1 MADVAVIGAGFVGL
15 SSAYWLL
22 QDGHQVTLYD
32 PAGAAGGASF
42 GNAGTFANYACIP
55 VNNPT
60 VFRDLPHYLLSST
73 SPLRLR
79 WGYLPQ
85 LAPWL
90 LGFLRHSTA
99 MRYTASATALA
110 TLLGRAQGGYTDL
123 LQQADL
129 QRFVRARECL
139 YLYSSAATFE
149 ASRPSLELRT
159 KLGVHSRIL
168 DRAEVQ
174 ALEPALQPLFA
185 RGALFEGSW
194 HLSDPAAFLQALQ
207 AWLVHKGL
215 QVRVAQVQGIRPEAD
230 GVVLDTL
237 EGKANNTA
245 RHGYVAVCAGAHS
258 KALAAQ
264 CGDHVPLEAERGYH
278 LMYPGAAPLVSRPVG
293 WAERGFYMTPM
304 ARGLRV
310 AGTVELAG
318 LGPTKHQGLLDLLHF
333 SARRA
338 LPALGEPT
346 EPWLG
351 FRPTLPDGLPV
362 LGRSSASA
370 RVIYAF
376 GHQHIG
382 LTLGGLSGMVVADQ
396 VAGRASVLDLAP
408 FAAQRFA

>member
-1 MADVAVIGAGFVGL
+1 MANVAVIGAGFVGL

-22 QDGHQVTLYD
+22 RDGHQVTLYD

-60 VFRDLPHYLLSST
+60 VFRDLPRYLLSST

-85 LAPWL
+85 LLPWII
-90 LGFLRHSTA
+90 GFLRSSTTA
-99 MRYTASATALA
+99 RYTHSATALA
-110 TLLGRAQGGYTDL
+110 TLLGRAQQGYSDMIAQVGL
-123 LQQADL
+123 DGFIRQ
-129 QRFVRARECL
+129 RECL

-149 ASRPSLELRT
+149 ASKPTLELRRR
-159 KLGVHSRIL
+159 LGVSSRVL
-168 DRAEVQ
+168 DQSEITT
-174 ALEPALQPLFA
+174 LEPSLQPIFA

-194 HLSDPAAFLQALQ
+194 HLTDPSAFLHALQ
-207 AWLVHKGL
+207 SWLVARGL
-215 QVRVAQVQGIRPEAD
+215 HIHAARVDTIQASTDA
-230 GVVLDTL
+230 VVLGTTQGDAQFDT
-237 EGKANNTA
+237 
-245 RHGYVAVCAGAHS
+245 VALCAGVHS
-258 KALAAQ
+258 RALAAQ
-264 CGDHVPLEAERGYH
+264 CGDAVPLEAERGYH
-278 LMYPGAAPLVSRPVG
+278 LMYPGTSHLISRPVG

-304 ARGLRV
+304 AQGIRV

-318 LGPTKHQGLLDLLHF
+318 LGAQKHQGLMDLLHF

-338 LPALGEPT
+338 LPGLGEPT
-346 EPWLG
+346 SPWLG

-362 LGRSSASA
+362 LGRSRNSA

-396 VAGRASVLDLAP
+396 LAGRESIIDTKP
-408 FAAQRFA
+408 FCAARFR

>member
-1 MADVAVIGAGFVGL
+1 MANVAVIGAGFVGL
-15 SSAYWLL
+15 SSAWWLVR
-22 QDGHQVTLYD
+22 DGHQVTLYD

-60 VFRDLPHYLLSST
+60 VFRDLPHYLLSGD

-85 LAPWL
+85 LMPWL
-90 LGFLRHSTA
+90 LGFLRSSTTA
-99 MRYTASATALA
+99 RYTRSATALA
-110 TLLGRAQGGYTDL
+110 MLLGRAQQGYAEMLTL
-123 LQQADL
+123 SSLQG
-129 QRFVRARECL
+129 FVRPRECL
-139 YLYSSAATFE
+139 YLYSSVSTFE
-149 ASRPSLELRT
+149 ASLPTLELRRS
-159 KLGVHSRIL
+159 LGVKTRIL
-168 DRAEVQ
+168 DQEAVQ
-174 ALEPALQPLFA
+174 ALEPSLQPLFA

-194 HLSDPAAFLQALQ
+194 HLSDPSAFLQALQ
-207 AWLVHKGL
+207 SWLVAQGM
-215 QVRVAQVQGIRPEAD
+215 QVRATAAQALQPQAE
-230 GVVLDTL
+230 GVVLQTA
-237 EGKANNTA
+237 EGSA
-245 RHGYVAVCAGAHS
+245 RHDYVAVCAGAHS

-278 LMYPGAAPLVSRPVG
+278 LMFPGASHLVSRPVG

-304 ARGLRV
+304 AEGLRV

-318 LGPTKHQGLLDLLHF
+318 MGPQKHQGLLDLLRF
-333 SARRA
+333 SSQRA
-338 LPALGEPT
+338 LPQLGQPVA
-346 EPWLG
+346 PWLG

-370 RVIYAF
+370 RVVYAF

-396 VAGRASVLDLAP
+396 VAGRACDLDLKP
-408 FAAQRFA
+408 FSATRF

>member
-1 MADVAVIGAGFVGL
+1 MAHVAVIGAGFVGL

-22 QDGHQVTLYD
+22 KDGHQVTLYD

-60 VFRDLPHYLLSST
+60 VFRDLPHYLLSGS

-90 LGFLRHSTA
+90 LGFLRSSTTA
-99 MRYTASATALA
+99 RYTQSATALA
-110 TLLGRAQGGYTDL
+110 TLLGRAQEGYTDL
-123 LQQADL
+123 IAQADL
-129 QRFVRARECL
+129 GGFIRERECL
-139 YLYSSAATFE
+139 YLYSSMAAFE
-149 ASRPSLELRT
+149 ASLATLELRR
-159 KLGVHSRIL
+159 KLGVQTRIL
-168 DRAEVQ
+168 NKPEIC
-174 ALEPALQPLFA
+174 ALEPALQPLFE

-194 HLSDPAAFLQALQ
+194 HLSDPSAFLVALQ
-207 AWLVHKGL
+207 GWLVAQGL
-215 QVRVAQVQGIRPEAD
+215 QLRATAAQSIRPRPD
-230 GVVLDTL
+230 GVELGTA
-237 EGKANNTA
+237 EGSAL
-245 RHGYVAVCAGAHS
+245 HDHVAICAGAYS
-258 KALAAQ
+258 KPLAAQ
-264 CGDHVPLEAERGYH
+264 CGDQLPLEAERGYH
-278 LMYPGAAPLVSRPVG
+278 LMYPDTAQLISRPVG

-304 ARGLRV
+304 AQGIRV

-318 LGPTKHQGLLDLLHF
+318 LGPAKHQGLMDLLHF
-333 SARRA
+333 SSQKA
-338 LPALGEPT
+338 LPQLGTPT
-346 EPWLG
+346 APWLG

-370 RVIYAF
+370 RVVYAF

-396 VAGRASVLDLAP
+396 VAGRASVIDLKP
-408 FAAQRFA
+408 FAATRFS